1 MLKIANPTQP
11 AKPAKNN
18 ASDRELFISM
28 LKTLEVLTEGT
39 TVEIP
44 VRSGSAGNVVL
55 ILSSFA
61 HVRGFKLQWTNGTH
75 FSVQDQAS
83 PGLSEASLH
92 TVRDVR
98 DFIFGR
104 LVDANIR
111 ANQKNKRV

>member
-1 MLKIANPTQP
+1 MLKTVDLAKPTT
-11 AKPAKNN
+11 PAKNN
-18 ASDRELFISM
+18 ASDRDLFISM
-28 LKTLEVLTEGT
+28 LKTLEILTERT
-39 TVEIP
+39 TVE
-44 VRSGSAGNVVL
+44 VSARGNSVL
-55 ILSSFA
+55 IKFGFA
-61 HVRGFKLQWTNGTH
+61 HMREFQLKWTNGTH

-98 DFIFGR
+98 DFISGR

>member
-1 MLKIANPTQP
+1 MLKIVNPASP

-28 LKTLEVLTEGT
+28 LKTLEILTERT
-39 TVEIP
+39 TVE
-44 VRSGSAGNVVL
+44 VSARGNSVL
-55 ILSSFA
+55 IKFGFA
-61 HVRGFKLQWTNGTH
+61 HMREFQLKWTNGTH
-75 FSVQDQAS
+75 FAVQNPLSAS
-83 PGLSEASLH
+83 LSEASLH

-98 DFIFGR
+98 DFISGR

>member
-28 LKTLEVLTEGT
+28 LKTLEILTERT
-39 TVEIP
+39 TVE
-44 VRSGSAGNVVL
+44 VSARGNSVL
-55 ILSSFA
+55 IKFGFA
-61 HVRGFKLQWTNGTH
+61 HMREFQLKWTNGTH
-75 FSVQDQAS
+75 FAVQNPLSAS
-83 PGLSEASLH
+83 LSEASLH

-98 DFIFGR
+98 DFIASR
-104 LVDANIR
+104 LGDANIR

>member
-28 LKTLEVLTEGT
+28 LKTLEILTERT
-39 TVEIP
+39 TVE
-44 VRSGSAGNVVL
+44 VSARGNSVL
-55 ILSSFA
+55 IKFGFA
-61 HVRGFKLQWTNGTH
+61 HMREFQLKWTNGTH
-75 FSVQDQAS
+75 FAVQNPLSAS
-83 PGLSEASLH
+83 ISEASLH

-98 DFIFGR
+98 DFIPSR
-104 LVDANIR
+104 LGDANIR